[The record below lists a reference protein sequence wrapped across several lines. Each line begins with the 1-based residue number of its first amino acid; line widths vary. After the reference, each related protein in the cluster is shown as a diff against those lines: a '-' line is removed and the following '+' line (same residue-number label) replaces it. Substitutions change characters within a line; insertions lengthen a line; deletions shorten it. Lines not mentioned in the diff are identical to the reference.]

1 MYMKQIDRSV
11 MCPEY
16 GVLVCRLLELL
27 PKQHLPKPVATGFGT
42 SIVEV
47 VPGAAVDL
55 HSHHEHELWVLISG
69 SGLFEAD
76 GQTTPVSGTTLFY
89 IPPHE
94 LHTIRNTDPE
104 ISLNFLS
111 IWWD

>member
-1 MYMKQIDRSV
+1 MYMKKIDRSV
-11 MCPEY
+11 MRPEY
-16 GVLVCRLLELL
+16 GVLVCRLLE
-27 PKQHLPKPVATGFGT
+27 HLPKPVATGFGT

-47 VPGAAVDL
+47 VPGGAVDL

-76 GQTTPVSGTTLFY
+76 GQTTPVTGTMLFY
-89 IPPHE
+89 IAPHQM
-94 LHTIRNTDPE
+94 HAIRNTDPE

-111 IWWD
+111 MWWD